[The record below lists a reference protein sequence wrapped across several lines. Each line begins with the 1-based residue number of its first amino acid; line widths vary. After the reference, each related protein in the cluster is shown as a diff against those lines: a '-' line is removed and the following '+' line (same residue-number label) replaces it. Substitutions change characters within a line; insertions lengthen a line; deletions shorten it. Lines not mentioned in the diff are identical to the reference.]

1 MDIKKIRTKALLT
14 QAELAKKLNVSTY
27 TIQRWEGGL
36 CEISIRN
43 KRKIIEFCK
52 ENTIDYEN

>member
-1 MDIKKIRTKALLT
+1 MDIKKIRTIALLT
-14 QAELAKKLNVSTY
+14 QAELAKKLEVSTN
-27 TIQRWEGGL
+27 TVQRWEGGI
-36 CEISIRN
+36 CEISIRH